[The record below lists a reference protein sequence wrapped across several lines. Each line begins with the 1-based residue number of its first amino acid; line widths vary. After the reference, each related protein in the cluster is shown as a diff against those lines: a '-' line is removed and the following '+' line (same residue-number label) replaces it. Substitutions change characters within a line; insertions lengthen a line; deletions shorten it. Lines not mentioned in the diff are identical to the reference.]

1 MKNAF
6 CFLILDFGSQ
16 YTWLI
21 ARCLRELGYY
31 SRVEPYHFPL
41 EKIKNISPAGI
52 ILSGG
57 PASVL
62 EDSAPV
68 CPVKELA
75 QQAPLLGICYGL
87 QLICREWGGTLS
99 SGKTR
104 SYGKDNI
111 YWKENKISHSLS
123 GQLKNEFSFSKDHGQ
138 QVWMSHGDF
147 VSKPPRDFTVMAYT
161 QKKVPAVLF
170 KKKEVSSLG
179 DVSSHDILA
188 LQFHPEVSHTKNGK
202 YLLSYFAEKICNSK
216 PGSWTTDSMLALVTQ
231 QVRSQIGQN
240 ENVLCALSGGVDST
254 VAACLLTKI
263 LGFDRVFCVFVNT
276 GLLRQNEFENVLSAY
291 KKLHLNVRGVLA
303 EDVFMTALQGV
314 RDPERKRKII
324 GQAFIDVFSEAA
336 RDIMSSIDGGEK
348 NTHKTSEQKIF
359 SVKDISHKDVTAD
372 SSFIQSLWLMQGTLY
387 PDVIESSSVKG
398 PSAVIKSHHN
408 VGGLPKNLPFR
419 LIEPLRFLFKDEV
432 RAMGKKLK
440 IPDEFLQR
448 HPFPGP
454 GLAVRIEGEVT
465 TERLRKL
472 RQADAI
478 YIEEL
483 ERTGLYHQIWQAFCV
498 LLSVKSVG
506 VQGDNRT
513 YDEVIVLR
521 AVVSHDGMTADWFDF
536 PADNLHY
543 ISDRI
548 TNEVKGINR
557 VLYDITSKP
566 PGTIEWM

>member
-1 MKNAF
+1 MKDIS

-31 SRVEPYHFPL
+31 SRVEPYHFSL
-41 EKIKNISPAGI
+41 EKIKDMSPAGI

-68 CPVKELA
+68 CPIKELA
-75 QQAPLLGICYGL
+75 RQAPLLGICYGL

-99 SGKTR
+99 SGQTR
-104 SYGKDNI
+104 SYGKSNI
-111 YWKENKISHSLS
+111 HWGKDKISKAI
-123 GQLKNEFSFSKDHGQ
+123 LKYLLEKKSAFSKDYAQ

-147 VSKPPRDFTVMAYT
+147 ASQLPQGFTVLAHT
-161 QKKVPAVLF
+161 ETKVPATLF
-170 KKKEVSSLG
+170 KEKEFTSLRTI
-179 DVSSHDILA
+179 SSHDILA

-202 YLLSYFAEKICNSK
+202 NLLSYFAEKMCSSQ
-216 PGSWTTDSMLALVTQ
+216 PGSWTADSMLELATQ
-231 QVRSQIGQN
+231 QVRNQIQKN

-263 LGFDRVFCVFVNT
+263 LGAHRVFCIFVNT
-276 GLLRQNEFENVLSAY
+276 GLLRQNEFKEVLLAY
-291 KKLHLNVRGVLA
+291 KKLHLNVQGVSA
-303 EDVFMTALQGV
+303 EDMFMTALQGV
-314 RDPERKRKII
+314 TDPEQKRKII
-324 GQAFIDVFSEAA
+324 GKIFIDVFSNSAQDVISSTS
-336 RDIMSSIDGGEK
+336 RDEK
-348 NTHKTSEQKIF
+348 DTHKI
-359 SVKDISHKDVTAD
+359 SVIKNLSNNKGTTDVST
-372 SSFIQSLWLMQGTLY
+372 IQNLWFMQGTLY
-387 PDVIESSSVKG
+387 PDVIESLSVKG
-398 PSAVIKSHHN
+398 PSAIIKSHHN

-432 RAMGKKLK
+432 RAMGKKLN
-440 IPDEFLQR
+440 IPNEFLQR

-454 GLAVRIEGEVT
+454 GLAVRIEGEIT
-465 TERLRKL
+465 AERLRKL

-483 ERTGLYHQIWQAFCV
+483 KRTNLYNQIWQAFCV

-506 VQGDNRT
+506 VQGDDRT

-521 AVVSHDGMTADWFDF
+521 AVVSSDGMTADWFNF
-536 PADNLHY
+536 PADKLHY

-548 TNEVKGINR
+548 TNEVKGVNR
-557 VLYDITSKP
+557 VLYDVTSKP